1 MQAIGD
7 KMERDAA
14 RGALNLGDLN
24 ELLQG
29 TGAIA
34 KDSAE
39 IGAESARLGTDA
51 ALMDL
56 RAARDGLAGSE
67 AACYFSF
74 GLPDS
79 ALKQLEMRGSESQ
92 FLDLARLRAATESG
106 QEALVLKLS
115 ETTSS
120 DDPLSRFITL
130 STRRQAQP
138 NSGLKAHVKARREAS
153 EALARVRYSPDTPA
167 ETWRWATQCQQF
179 WLSQGNEFSDL
190 ETEEMS
196 ETELA
201 QWKALVE
208 ASGGSLEL
216 RLDYPALLMTQAT
229 GLLEQGNPSLARY
242 HLDQALD
249 ALAAARDLLENQAPA
264 LEGKYP
270 GLRVKNSPRLLKL
283 QGQAAALSGFLL
295 ELEDRSG
302 EADFSRAQDFFQKSG
317 AVEEEIDLLIRWPGY
332 SAERN
337 SRLSDLSNRHKHR
350 LGVLV
355 YRINKAEKSY
365 RQGDKASAE
374 NDLNSLL
381 PEIRTRINE
390 VGVTGVE
397 KRHYDRAFALQ
408 TKIKADSGDA
418 AAALSAITQQGQL
431 NTTAGLGSSKAAS
444 PTREVQQ
451 KRIRLRALE
460 EEHTAEAGL
469 PQEAEKPVEAQGLI
483 ASNKS
488 EFVSKA
494 RELRES
500 HPQYASLL
508 FVDPVEFGKLQKKIP
523 QGTLVLQYFPTEDNL
538 YIFGVTNQDYF
549 IHSSAVK
556 EEELSKLVRR
566 YRSIVGRMPPPPIS
580 WENDGGRGYEYA
592 QVFYQLHEILLDP
605 VVKEID
611 AAQTVAVIPSG
622 YLHYLPFSGLA
633 RPTDKGPEFLIQR
646 KEVAM
651 LSKASDLAL
660 LSESGKTQK
669 SLVAFGN
676 PDGSLPGAEL
686 EVEDL
691 EQVFPGASVSVRD
704 QATESRLRQE
714 SGKAG
719 YLHLATHGNLD
730 SRNPNASYITMARET
745 GGDDRLHP
753 AEIFELP
760 LEGTRLVTMS
770 ACSTALGSNNPG
782 GEVTSLAEAFWV
794 AGAPSVVASLWKVS
808 DDSTRALMRDFYGEI
823 HSGKSLAY
831 SLRQAQLSQLDSEYF
846 SHPYYWAPFVLLGDW
861 R

>member
-1 MQAIGD
+1 M
-7 KMERDAA
+7 
-14 RGALNLGDLN
+14 
-24 ELLQG
+24 
-29 TGAIA
+29 
-34 KDSAE
+34 
-39 IGAESARLGTDA
+39 
-51 ALMDL
+51 
-56 RAARDGLAGSE
+56 
-67 AACYFSF
+67 
-74 GLPDS
+74 
-79 ALKQLEMRGSESQ
+79 
-92 FLDLARLRAATESG
+92 
-106 QEALVLKLS
+106 
-115 ETTSS
+115 
-120 DDPLSRFITL
+120 
-130 STRRQAQP
+130 
-138 NSGLKAHVKARREAS
+138 
-153 EALARVRYSPDTPA
+153 
-167 ETWRWATQCQQF
+167 
-179 WLSQGNEFSDL
+179 
-190 ETEEMS
+190 
-196 ETELA
+196 
-201 QWKALVE
+201 
-208 ASGGSLEL
+208 
-216 RLDYPALLMTQAT
+216 
-229 GLLEQGNPSLARY
+229 
-242 HLDQALD
+242 
-249 ALAAARDLLENQAPA
+249 
-264 LEGKYP
+264 
-270 GLRVKNSPRLLKL
+270 
-283 QGQAAALSGFLL
+283 
-295 ELEDRSG
+295 
-302 EADFSRAQDFFQKSG
+302 
-317 AVEEEIDLLIRWPGY
+317 
-332 SAERN
+332 
-337 SRLSDLSNRHKHR
+337 
-350 LGVLV
+350 
-355 YRINKAEKSY
+355 
-365 RQGDKASAE
+365 
-374 NDLNSLL
+374 
-381 PEIRTRINE
+381 
-390 VGVTGVE
+390 
-397 KRHYDRAFALQ
+397 
-408 TKIKADSGDA
+408 
-418 AAALSAITQQGQL
+418 
-431 NTTAGLGSSKAAS
+431 
-444 PTREVQQ
+444 
-451 KRIRLRALE
+451 
-460 EEHTAEAGL
+460 
-469 PQEAEKPVEAQGLI
+469 
-483 ASNKS
+483 
-488 EFVSKA
+488 
-494 RELRES
+494 
-500 HPQYASLL
+500 
-508 FVDPVEFGKLQKKIP
+508 EFGKLQKKIP